1 LIDFGSATITNPNDP
16 RPSYT
21 AFFGTPHYAASEILR
36 KKPYQAAPAEIWTL
50 GVLLSY
56 LLTGASPF
64 ANVWDA
70 VDGRIFLSRNA
81 ASSLSKEA
89 MDLMKRCLDPDPATR
104 ATVVEVREHVW
115 LKRHSDSG

>member
-1 LIDFGSATITNPNDP
+1 
-16 RPSYT
+16 
-21 AFFGTPHYAASEILR
+21 
-36 KKPYQAAPAEIWTL
+36 
-50 GVLLSY
+50 VLLSY

-81 ASSLSKEA
+81 ASSSSKEA